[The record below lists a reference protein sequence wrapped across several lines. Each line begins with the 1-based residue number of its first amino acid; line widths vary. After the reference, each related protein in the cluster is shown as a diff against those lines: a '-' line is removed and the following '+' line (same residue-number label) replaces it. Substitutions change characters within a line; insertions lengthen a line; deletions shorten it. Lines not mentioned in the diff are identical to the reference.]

1 MFIRELFNLAAD
13 SEDESYSD
21 IVQKLPMFLP
31 LVPFADHIMRI
42 PVLVNDRAVSSDSA
56 HRPLRFEAPQDRVQP
71 GCLRNTMALPS
82 WQSAG

>member
-56 HRPLRFEAPQDRVQP
+56 H
-71 GCLRNTMALPS
+71 
-82 WQSAG
+82 